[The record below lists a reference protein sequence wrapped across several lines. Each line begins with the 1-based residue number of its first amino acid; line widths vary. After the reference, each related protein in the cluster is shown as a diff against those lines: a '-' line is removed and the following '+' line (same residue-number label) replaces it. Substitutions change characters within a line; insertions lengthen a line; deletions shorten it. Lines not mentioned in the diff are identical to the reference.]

1 MQTTSNEIS
10 TILGKDYGRCQ
21 SPSLR
26 LEKFVRVD
34 SKDKSLRPNEICA
47 MVARHRASPRKSS
60 IRWYGHGAIQFV
72 ASLEGNLIVNQA
84 GGILE
89 NAGLC
94 LNPFRGFPMIP
105 GSALKGIARQAARD
119 EWRSQPNGA
128 LLQRIARVFG
138 YQGKQDE
145 LDKAIAELPNA
156 PAALS
161 GSVSFLAAVPL
172 GEAKLTEDICTSHH
186 PEYYQGKQQ
195 EPFDNEI
202 PRPLVFPAVEKGA
215 SFLFQILPLRDADEQ
230 VMNDAKRWLLAGICD
245 HGVGAKTAAG
255 YGWFAYDEQ
264 TSQKQ
269 IGYYQAEIEREK
281 QRQLEAIR
289 EAERKKREDEERA
302 RRKEREAALAAR
314 KATMSPDELADAELS
329 DLSDEQ
335 FCTEVGK
342 LKLGGRTDFSPKEK
356 ALVRALKG
364 PRLEQWLRIKNLK
377 KGKNT
382 PNWPQVVNDIRI
394 INKAMCPGE
403 KMP

>member
-1 MQTTSNEIS
+1 MQTATKEIVDL
-10 TILGKDYGRCQ
+10 LGKTFERCQ

-26 LEKFVRVD
+26 REKFLRVD
-34 SKDKSLRPNEICA
+34 SENKSLRASEIHAITAC
-47 MVARHRASPRKSS
+47 HRASPRKSP
-60 IRWYGHGAIQFV
+60 IRLYGHGAVQFV

-94 LNPFRGFPMIP
+94 LNPFRSFPMIP

-128 LLQRIARVFG
+128 LVQRIAKVFG
-138 YQGKQDE
+138 YQGDQDE
-145 LDKAIAELPNA
+145 LDKAIAALPNA

-186 PEYYQGKQQ
+186 PNYYQGKQ
-195 EPFDNEI
+195 EPFDNENPI
-202 PRPLVFPAVEKGA
+202 PLVFPAVEKGA

-230 VMNDAKRWLLAGICD
+230 VMNDAKRWLLDGICD

-264 TSQKQ
+264 VSQKQ
-269 IGYYQAEIEREK
+269 IGDYQARIEREK
-281 QRQLEAIR
+281 QRQLDAIR

-302 RRKEREAALAAR
+302 ERKKREDELKSRR
-314 KATMSPDELADAELS
+314 ATMTPDELADAELS
-329 DLSDEQ
+329 ELKPEQ
-335 FCTEVGK
+335 FFAEVGK
-342 LKLGGRTDFSPKEK
+342 LKLGARREFSAKEN

-364 PRLEQWLRIKNLK
+364 PRLEQWQTIKTLK

-382 PNWPQVVNDIRI
+382 PNWPQVVCDIHT

>member
-1 MQTTSNEIS
+1 MQTATKDIVDL
-10 TILGKDYGRCQ
+10 LGKTFDLCQ

-34 SKDKSLRPNEICA
+34 SEDKSLRASEIHAITAC
-47 MVARHRASPRKSS
+47 HRASPRKSP
-60 IRWYGHGAIQFV
+60 IRLYGDGAIQFV
-72 ASLEGNLIVNQA
+72 ASLEGNLIVNQS

-94 LNPFRGFPMIP
+94 LNPFRSYPLIP
-105 GSALKGIARQAARD
+105 GSALKGIARQAARE
-119 EWRSQPNGA
+119 EWRSQPNPA
-128 LLQRIARVFG
+128 LVERIAKVFG

-145 LDKAIAELPNA
+145 LDKAISALPNA

-161 GSVSFLAAVPL
+161 GSVSFLAAVPF

-195 EPFDNEI
+195 EAFDNENPI
-202 PRPLVFPAVEKGA
+202 PLVFPVVEKGA
-215 SFLFQILPLRDADEQ
+215 SFLFQILPLRNADEQ

-255 YGWFAYDEQ
+255 YGWFAYDEKE
-264 TSQKQ
+264 SQKQ
-269 IGYYQAEIEREK
+269 IGDYQVRIAKEK
-281 QRQLEAIR
+281 QRRLDAIR
-289 EAERKKREDEERA
+289 EAERKTREDEERA
-302 RRKEREAALAAR
+302 ERKKREAETAAR
-314 KATMSPDELADAELS
+314 KATMTPDELADAELS
-329 DLSDEQ
+329 DLSPEQ
-335 FCTEVGK
+335 FCAEVGK
-342 LKLGGRTDFSPKEK
+342 LKLGGRTDFSAKEK

-364 PRLEQWLRIKNLK
+364 SRLEQWQTIKTLK

-382 PNWPQVVNDIRI
+382 PNWLQVVNDIHL
-394 INKAMCPGE
+394 INKAMYPGE